1 MEACALPRAT
11 SAWGSPKDAESA
23 ASASVG
29 VTEEDYPPSLS
40 LLRQKRHQSL
50 LFSVKR
56 YPQQGHRAV
65 WEPVQSLSGHW
76 AQQGLQIHKSGG
88 CSIPVLVCST
98 VVRVPGTALCQH
110 ESRDFPMGGC
120 LQPRAFLMGRYN
132 SMREYQQEEIV
143 RPREISPWGAE
154 SESCT
159 NDRYM

>member
-1 MEACALPRAT
+1 MPCPGPLLP
-11 SAWGSPKDAESA
+11 G
-23 ASASVG
+23 G
-29 VTEEDYPPSLS
+29 VPRMLSRQLLPQLELLRKTIPPSLS

-76 AQQGLQIHKSGG
+76 AQQGLQRHKSGG

-110 ESRDFPMGGC
+110 ESRDFPMGGV
-120 LQPRAFLMGRYN
+120 LAAKRLPNGKDITA
-132 SMREYQQEEIV
+132 
-143 RPREISPWGAE
+143 
-154 SESCT
+154 
-159 NDRYM
+159 